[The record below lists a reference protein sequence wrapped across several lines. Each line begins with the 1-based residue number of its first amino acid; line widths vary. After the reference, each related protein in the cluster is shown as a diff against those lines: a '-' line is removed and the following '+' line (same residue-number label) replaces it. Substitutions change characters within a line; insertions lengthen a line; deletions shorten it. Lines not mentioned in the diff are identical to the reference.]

1 MDYFIYTICYDPK
14 GPVKIGITRNP
25 LNRLKQLQTGNEKK
39 LHLTS
44 VRNFKKKA
52 YANFAEGLILGE
64 LIKKKLKIGTGGNE
78 WFDISIQQ
86 AEHIIQYWPIYFEG
100 NQTKNYLE
108 PISQND
114 EYIEILDELEE
125 FFENFFLNKNNR
137 IISST
142 WNDKSKS
149 VSEKI
154 KDIEDNQEFDDEY
167 RFPISSAI
175 SLSDWIE
182 IFEFHKL
189 IEFKIK

>member
-1 MDYFIYTICYDPK
+1 MKKNFILLLLEI
-14 GPVKIGITRNP
+14 
-25 LNRLKQLQTGNEKK
+25 L
-39 LHLTS
+39 
-44 VRNFKKKA
+44 KKA

-125 FFENFFLNKNNR
+125 FLKIFFL
-137 IISST
+137 
-142 WNDKSKS
+142 
-149 VSEKI
+149 I
-154 KDIEDNQEFDDEY
+154 KTIVLYHLHGMTNLNQ
-167 RFPISSAI
+167 SQ
-175 SLSDWIE
+175 
-182 IFEFHKL
+182 K
-189 IEFKIK
+189 K